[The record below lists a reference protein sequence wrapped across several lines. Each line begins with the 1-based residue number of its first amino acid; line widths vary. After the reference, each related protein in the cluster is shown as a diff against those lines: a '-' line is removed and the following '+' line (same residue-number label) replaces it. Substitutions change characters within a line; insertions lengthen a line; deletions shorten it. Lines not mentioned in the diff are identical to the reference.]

1 MALMKICLCVD
12 FIKRMR
18 EKEHGQKIV
27 VDLNHS
33 TMIVSLG
40 ELVQERTFQI
50 KNVEIS
56 NG

>member
-1 MALMKICLCVD
+1 MKICLCVD

-18 EKEHGQKIV
+18 ENEHRQKIV

-56 NG
+56 KG